1 MILSQKQKKM
11 NSFNELNIDATF
23 DNETVSINA
32 SFTYFEA
39 FKKSIGFKS
48 LVNKFISFRN

>member
-23 DNETVSINA
+23 DNETVSSNA
-32 SFTYFEA
+32 AFTFLRLSKRPLA
-39 FKKSIGFKS
+39 SN
-48 LVNKFISFRN
+48 LC